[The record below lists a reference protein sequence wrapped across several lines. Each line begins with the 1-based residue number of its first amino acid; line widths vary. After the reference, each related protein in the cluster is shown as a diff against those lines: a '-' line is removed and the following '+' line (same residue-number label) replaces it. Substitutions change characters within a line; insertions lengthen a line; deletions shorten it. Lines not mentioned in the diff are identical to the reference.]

1 MDNRITKMYLLIS
14 GLIIILVGGFIS
26 LTPNDYLAS
35 MNVQSGMDLNGSFN
49 KNVEPSVSLLSDL
62 RGMGGMMFVIGL
74 YVFMSTFR
82 KELTKPAVIM
92 SVIVYTSFV
101 VFRSLSFM
109 LDGMPQIEITVAFSI
124 ELIMACLGL
133 LLLFQK
139 KELLPN

>member
-1 MDNRITKMYLLIS
+1 MYLLIS

-74 YVFMSTFR
+74 YVFMANFR
-82 KELTKPAVIM
+82 KELIKSAVIM

-139 KELLPN
+139 KEFEWLHYFVPR